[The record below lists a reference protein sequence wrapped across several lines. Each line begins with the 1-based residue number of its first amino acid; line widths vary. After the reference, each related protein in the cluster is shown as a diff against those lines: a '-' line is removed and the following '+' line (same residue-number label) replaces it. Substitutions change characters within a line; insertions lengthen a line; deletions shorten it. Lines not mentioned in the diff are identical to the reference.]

1 MPLQSRARQL
11 LEEIGFED
19 HYYQKSYL
27 SLKRYHRELP
37 VSDVG
42 VASKEMQHLTDLV
55 SLVFFHFSQKSLWV
69 NGKELALLPEG
80 RV

>member
-1 MPLQSRARQL
+1 M
-11 LEEIGFED
+11 
-19 HYYQKSYL
+19 
-27 SLKRYHRELP
+27 
-37 VSDVG
+37 SDVG